1 MGGNVMKKPIF
12 RNEEEIQQV
21 RVSRPGSDGYALFR
35 MVFDPERGETI
46 SAVLGVH
53 EHPPGIE
60 PIAPHCHNEV
70 EEALHIISGE
80 GTVKLGEDPHK
91 MEGYNFC
98 AGSCWYVPPGCYH
111 QIINTGDLPIKM
123 VVSYFRNDGKPI
135 SHRLVSEELT
145 VVELAQKPR

>member
-1 MGGNVMKKPIF
+1 MKKPIF

-21 RVSRPGSDGYALFR
+21 RVSRPGSSGHALFR

-60 PIAPHCHNEV
+60 PIVPHCHNEV
-70 EEALHIISGE
+70 EETVYIVSGE
-80 GTVKLGEDPHK
+80 GTVKLGEDPHTMK
-91 MEGYNFC
+91 EYDFG

-111 QIINTGDLPIKM
+111 QIINTGGSAIKM
-123 VVSYFRNDGKPI
+123 AVSYFRNDGKSI